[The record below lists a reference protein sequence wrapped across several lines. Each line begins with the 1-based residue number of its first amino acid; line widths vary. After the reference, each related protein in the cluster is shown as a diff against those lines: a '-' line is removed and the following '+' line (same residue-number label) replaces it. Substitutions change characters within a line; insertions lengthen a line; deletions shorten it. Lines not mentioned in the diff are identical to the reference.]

1 VSAAFVATVGQQ
13 HVREVDEHIGAYWI
27 LEHIGVSNV

>member
-1 VSAAFVATVGQQ
+1 VSAASIATVTQQ
-13 HVREVDEHIGAYWI
+13 HAREVDEHIGAYWI